1 MRDPFLKRLFGHAE
15 VVEILIRDMLP
26 EDAGRIDFAT
36 LEKVGTELVGEALV
50 RRYPDMLWTARTRD
64 GAGRVLILTEFQ
76 GQQDRLMPLRTSIY
90 CHLAVQ
96 ELLERTRPAP
106 DPDSVDVL
114 LPMVIYHGPGAWSGP
129 TSLDELFPR
138 GIPRE
143 FRVIFRDSESGGSG
157 AAVDLVGALA
167 SLDRERSP
175 AGTIEA
181 LGGLRRIAER
191 TGDRLDRLLAECIGA
206 WLVSKGRIT
215 EDQNREATAMTQVM
229 TEYERSLEEWAREK
243 YAKER
248 EEERAEGRAAVLCRQ
263 AGRRFGAD
271 AGERL
276 ADLFGTPPDSE
287 RLSRAEEAVIECSTA
302 EELLR
307 RVRGSSGA

>member
-1 MRDPFLKRLFGHAE
+1 MLKRLFGHAE
-15 VVEILIRDMLP
+15 VVETLIRDMLP

-64 GAGRVLILTEFQ
+64 GTGRVLILTEFQ
-76 GQQDRLMPLRTSIY
+76 GQQDRLMPLRTTIY
-90 CHLAVQ
+90 SHLAVQ
-96 ELLERTRPAP
+96 ELLRRTRPAP
-106 DPDSVDVL
+106 SPASIDVL
-114 LPMVIYHGPGAWSGP
+114 RPMVIYHGPGAWRGP

-143 FRVIFRDSESGGSG
+143 FRVIFRDSEVGGSAG
-157 AAVDLVGALA
+157 AVDLVGAIA
-167 SLDRERSP
+167 NLDRERSL
-175 AGTIEA
+175 AGTLAA
-181 LGGLRRIAER
+181 LGSLRRIAER

-215 EDQNREATAMTQVM
+215 KDQYREATTMTQVM
-229 TEYERSLEEWAREK
+229 TEYERSLHEWAREK
-243 YAKER
+243 YAR
-248 EEERAEGRAAVLCRQ
+248 ERAEGHAAVLCRQ

-287 RLSRAEEAVIECSTA
+287 RLARAEAAVIECSTA

-307 RVRGSSGA
+307 RVRGSSGG

>member
-1 MRDPFLKRLFGHAE
+1 MLKRLFGHAE
-15 VVEILIRDMLP
+15 VVEILVCDMLP

-64 GAGRVLILTEFQ
+64 GTGRVLILTEFQ
-76 GQQDRLMPLRTSIY
+76 GQQDRLMPLRTTIY
-90 CHLAVQ
+90 SHLAVQ
-96 ELLERTRPAP
+96 ELLRREGPEP
-106 DPDSVDVL
+106 SPDSIDVL
-114 LPMVIYHGPGAWSGP
+114 RPMVIYPGPGAWRGP

-143 FRVIFRDSESGGSG
+143 FRVIFRDSERGGSG
-157 AAVDLVGALA
+157 AAVDLVGAIA
-167 SLDRERSP
+167 SLDRERSL
-175 AGTIEA
+175 AGMLEA
-181 LGGLRRIAER
+181 LGSLRRIAER
-191 TGDRLDRLLAECIGA
+191 TGDRLDRLLAESAGA

-215 EDQNREATAMTQVM
+215 EDQNREATTMTQVM

-243 YAKER
+243 YARER
-248 EEERAEGRAAVLCRQ
+248 GEERAEERAAVLCRL
-263 AGRRFGAD
+263 AGRRFGAE
-271 AGERL
+271 AGGRL
-276 ADLFGTPPDSE
+276 ADLFGTPPDSG
-287 RLSRAEEAVIECSTA
+287 RLARAEAAVIDCPTA